1 MYTSPSVANTECRR
15 FESDHSVSTQVPLDC
30 SLSMRRR
37 YSPARGPDGVV
48 GISDVMLLIPK
59 LVHGVPFEP

>member
-1 MYTSPSVANTECRR
+1 M
-15 FESDHSVSTQVPLDC
+15 STQVPLDC

-37 YSPARGPDGVV
+37 YSSARGPDGVV